1 MIQRET
7 VRKGLLV
14 RLLSDYLDCPAGT
27 RATVEE
33 VGILSGDWWFTVQFD
48 PYKPITPLWRGT
60 RRPTTYDTR
69 SLRLLLDDLAL
80 FELASE
86 AETTEET
93 LAHRSQSELKVP
105 AGWRRG
111 LRRSRMTAVHP
122 NQLSLFLAD
131 DF

>member
-1 MIQRET
+1 MKI
-7 VRKGLLV
+7 LLAV
-14 RLLSDYLDCPAGT
+14 DDSTYS

-33 VGILSGDWWFTVQFD
+33 VGILNEESWFTVQFD
-48 PYKPITPLWRGT
+48 PYKPITPLWRGKP
-60 RRPTTYDTR
+60 RPTKYHTR
-69 SLRLLLDDLAL
+69 SLRLLGDDLAL
-80 FELASE
+80 FEIASE

-93 LAHRSQSELKVP
+93 LAHRSQSELKIP

-122 NQLSLFLAD
+122 NQLSLFLAE